1 MKSKILTFMAA
12 LTVTLS
18 LSACGKEQKV
28 AGELPDEPVEP
39 VENTP
44 GKVVVAYVTSW
55 TSVLPNPDRIT
66 HINYAFGG
74 VAKDFSTLEID
85 NLTRLESLV
94 KLKSNSPKL
103 KICLSVGG
111 WGRGNFSEM
120 AASDK
125 YRKAFAEDCAKK
137 VKSLNIDGIDI
148 DWEFPTNSSAGIS
161 SSPDDK
167 ANFTLLMKDLRAALG
182 KGKLLTLATVCS
194 AQYIDFKGILPYID
208 FVNIMAYDMASAPY
222 HNAPLY
228 RKDADGKTSP
238 YVGYMTVDESV
249 EAHLNAGVPA
259 DMLVLGMPFYGH
271 GNGKDYDGYVDYRDN
286 KGPKASHQEL
296 WDEIAR
302 VPYYANARGE
312 LLLGFDNVRSIREK
326 CNYIKEKG
334 LKGGMY
340 WDYGADND
348 AGDLSRA
355 VASVLI
361 SK

>member
-1 MKSKILTFMAA
+1 MKKFLMIMAA
-12 LTVTLS
+12 LTVTMS
-18 LSACGKEQKV
+18 LTACGKEQKV
-28 AGELPDEPVEP
+28 KELEELEQGEQNETTSSNVI
-39 VENTP
+39 
-44 GKVVVAYVTSW
+44 VAYVTSW
-55 TSVLPNPDRIT
+55 TTVVPNPDRIT
-66 HINYAFGG
+66 HIYYAFGG

-85 NLTRLESLV
+85 NVSRLESLV
-94 KLKSNSPKL
+94 KLKSKSPKL

-120 AASDK
+120 AASDE
-125 YRKAFAEDCAKK
+125 YRKAFAADCAKK

-161 SSPDDK
+161 ASPNDK
-167 ANFTLLMKDLRAALG
+167 ANFTLLMKDLREALG

-194 AQYIDFKGILPYID
+194 AQYIDFNDILPYID

-228 RKDADGKTSP
+228 RTDANGKVSP

-249 EAHLNAGVPA
+249 EAHLKAGMPA
-259 DMLVLGMPFYGH
+259 EKLVLGMPFYGH

-286 KGPKASHQEL
+286 KGPKAGHQEL
-296 WDEIAR
+296 WDEIAK
-302 VPYYANARGE
+302 VPYYANAQGK

-348 AGDLSRA
+348 AGDLSKA
-355 VASVLI
+355 VAFVLI
-361 SK
+361 GK

>member
-1 MKSKILTFMAA
+1 MKKFLMIMAA
-12 LTVTLS
+12 LTVTMS
-18 LSACGKEQKV
+18 LTACGKEQKIKELEELEQ
-28 AGELPDEPVEP
+28 GEQNETTSSNVI
-39 VENTP
+39 
-44 GKVVVAYVTSW
+44 VAYVTSW
-55 TSVLPNPDRIT
+55 TTVVPNPDRIT

-85 NLTRLESLV
+85 NVSRLENLV
-94 KLKSNSPKL
+94 KLKSKSPKL

-120 AASDK
+120 AASDE
-125 YRKAFAEDCAKK
+125 YRKAFAADCAKK

-148 DWEFPTNSSAGIS
+148 DWEFPINSSAGIS
-161 SSPDDK
+161 ASPNDK
-167 ANFTLLMKDLRAALG
+167 ANFTLLMKDLREALG

-194 AQYIDFKGILPYID
+194 AQYIDFNDILPYID

-222 HNAPLY
+222 HKAPLY
-228 RKDADGKTSP
+228 RTDANGKVSP

-249 EAHLNAGVPA
+249 EAHLKAGMPA
-259 DMLVLGMPFYGH
+259 EKLVLGMPFYGH

-286 KGPKASHQEL
+286 KGPKAGHQEL
-296 WDEIAR
+296 WDEIAK
-302 VPYYANARGE
+302 VPYYANAQGK

-348 AGDLSRA
+348 AGDLSKA
-355 VASVLI
+355 VAFVLI
-361 SK
+361 GK

>member
-1 MKSKILTFMAA
+1 MKSRILMLMAA
-12 LTVTLS
+12 MTVTLS
-18 LSACGKEQKV
+18 LSACVKEQKV
-28 AGELPDEPVEP
+28 SGELPDEPEEP
-39 VENTP
+39 TETVP
-44 GKVVVAYVTSW
+44 DKVVVAYVTSW
-55 TSVLPNPDRIT
+55 TTVMPNPDRIT

-85 NLTRLESLV
+85 NLSRLESLV

-125 YRKAFAEDCAKK
+125 YRKAFAEDCANK

-148 DWEFPTNSSAGIS
+148 DWEFPTSSSAGIS
-161 SSPDDK
+161 SSPEDK
-167 ANFTLLMKDLRAALG
+167 DNFTLLMKDLREALG

-228 RKDADGKTSP
+228 RKDADGNVSP

-249 EAHLNAGVPA
+249 EAHLNAGMPA
-259 DMLVLGMPFYGH
+259 DRLVLGMPFYGH

-286 KGPKASHQEL
+286 KGPKTGHQEL

-302 VPYYANARGE
+302 VPYYANPKGE
-312 LLLGFDNVRSIREK
+312 LLLGFDNIRSIREK

-348 AGDLSRA
+348 AGDLSRT
-355 VASVLI
+355 VASVLL
-361 SK
+361 K

>member
-1 MKSKILTFMAA
+1 MKKFLMIMAA
-12 LTVTLS
+12 LTVTMS
-18 LSACGKEQKV
+18 LTACGKEQKV
-28 AGELPDEPVEP
+28 KELEELEQNETTQDS
-39 VENTP
+39 
-44 GKVVVAYVTSW
+44 KVIVAYVTSW
-55 TSVLPNPDRIT
+55 TTVMPNPDRIT

-85 NLTRLESLV
+85 NVARLKSLV
-94 KLKSNSPKL
+94 ELKSKSPKL

-125 YRKAFAEDCAKK
+125 YRKAFAEDCART

-161 SSPDDK
+161 ASPDDK
-167 ANFTLLMKDLRAALG
+167 ANFTLLMKDLREALG
-182 KGKLLTLATVCS
+182 QSKLLTLATVCS

-228 RKDADGKTSP
+228 RADANGKVSG

-249 EAHLNAGVPA
+249 EAHLKAGVPA
-259 DMLVLGMPFYGH
+259 DKLVLGMPFYGH
-271 GNGKDYDGYVDYRDN
+271 GNGKDYNGYVDYRDN
-286 KGPKASHQEL
+286 KGPKTGHQEL
-296 WDEIAR
+296 WDEIAK
-302 VPYYANARGE
+302 VPYYANAKGE

-348 AGDLSRA
+348 AGDLSKA
-355 VASVLI
+355 VAFVLLDN
-361 SK
+361 K

>member
-1 MKSKILTFMAA
+1 MKSRIMMLMAA
-12 LTVTLS
+12 LAATLS
-18 LSACGKEQKV
+18 LSACGKGQTELKEL
-28 AGELPDEPVEP
+28 GELKDDQEETTSG
-39 VENTP
+39 N
-44 GKVVVAYVTSW
+44 VVVAYVTSW
-55 TSVLPNPDRIT
+55 TTVMPNPDRIT

-74 VAKDFSTLEID
+74 VAKDYCTLEID
-85 NLTRLESLV
+85 NLSRLESLV
-94 KLKSNSPKL
+94 KLKSKSPKL
-103 KICLSVGG
+103 RICLSVGG

-125 YRKAFAEDCAKK
+125 YRKAFAQDCAQK

-148 DWEFPTNSSAGIS
+148 DWEFPTSSSAGIS
-161 SSPDDK
+161 SSPEDK
-167 ANFTLLMKDLRAALG
+167 ANFTLLMRDLREALG
-182 KGKLLTLATVCS
+182 KSRLLTLATVCS

-228 RKDADGKTSP
+228 RADANGNTSK

-249 EAHLNAGVPA
+249 EAHLKAGMPA
-259 DMLVLGMPFYGH
+259 EKLVLGMPFYGH

-286 KGPKASHQEL
+286 KGPKAGHQEL

-302 VPYYANARGE
+302 VPYYANAQGE
-312 LLLGFDNVRSIREK
+312 LLMGFDNVRSIREK

-348 AGDLSRA
+348 AGDLSKA

-361 SK
+361 AK